1 MRKDA
6 QAKLITALLAAGV
19 VVYVVGE
26 KNDWRLPSGQA
37 AASLISGAKPEPK
50 APRDTIY
57 AMLDAARDGDV
68 PGYINCYTGQMARQ
82 LEQSRDEMTLSGF
95 AQYLKDRNK
104 EIKGIAINEPEMA
117 SDNQARVRV
126 EYVYQDR
133 NEVQQVYL
141 ERAVG
146 DWKITGVDAAER
158 VKTLV
163 PYGTPVY

>member
-1 MRKDA
+1 
-6 QAKLITALLAAGV
+6 
-19 VVYVVGE
+19 
-26 KNDWRLPSGQA
+26 
-37 AASLISGAKPEPK
+37 
-50 APRDTIY
+50 
-57 AMLDAARDGDV
+57 GDV
-68 PGYINCYTGQMARQ
+68 AGYINCHTGQMARQ
-82 LEQSRDEMTLSGF
+82 LEQSRDEMTLAGF
-95 AQYLKDRNK
+95 AQYLKDRNE

-117 SDNQARVRV
+117 SENQARVRV

-141 ERAVG
+141 ERAGG